1 MASKTQADLQAQID
15 RLRARQRQ
23 LAARE
28 NKAVR
33 ARETKQ
39 KIIVGGW
46 VKTHRPEL
54 WSEVV
59 RSLERPS
66 DKAAFQADA
75 PAAAPAPA
83 ASNVAR

>member
-46 VKTHRPEL
+46 VKTHRR
-54 WSEVV
+54 VV
-59 RSLERPS
+59 
-66 DKAAFQADA
+66 
-75 PAAAPAPA
+75 
-83 ASNVAR
+83 V

>member
-39 KIIVGGW
+39 K
-46 VKTHRPEL
+46 
-54 WSEVV
+54 
-59 RSLERPS
+59 
-66 DKAAFQADA
+66 
-75 PAAAPAPA
+75 
-83 ASNVAR
+83 

>member
-1 MASKTQADLQAQID
+1 MFRAGENEVLNLSGRLASRVHHHFEGLPMASKTQADLQAQID

-39 KIIVGGW
+39 K
-46 VKTHRPEL
+46 
-54 WSEVV
+54 
-59 RSLERPS
+59 
-66 DKAAFQADA
+66 
-75 PAAAPAPA
+75 
-83 ASNVAR
+83 